1 MHPANDKGREVGRG
15 PGDEPQKEKIREIKP
30 VRYGKALV
38 RNTITVSWKTTDW
51 EKLYKSKEKAICRR
65 EETYYGGKN
74 IYNTKENTFCRKGR
88 ITETTIAQ
96 QIFYLSHNHSL
107 DGTYNGCKRHTLLH

>member
-1 MHPANDKGREVGRG
+1 MEDNR
-15 PGDEPQKEKIREIKP
+15 
-30 VRYGKALV
+30 L
-38 RNTITVSWKTTDW
+38 W

-65 EETYYGGKN
+65 EEAYYGEK
-74 IYNTKENTFCRKGR
+74 IYTIQKKIHSAGMGR

>member
-1 MHPANDKGREVGRG
+1 MRAWGRATKRKDKGNKTCTIWESFS
-15 PGDEPQKEKIREIKP
+15 EKYH
-30 VRYGKALV
+30 YGIMEDNRL
-38 RNTITVSWKTTDW
+38 W

>member
-1 MHPANDKGREVGRG
+1 MEDNR
-15 PGDEPQKEKIREIKP
+15 
-30 VRYGKALV
+30 L
-38 RNTITVSWKTTDW
+38 W
-51 EKLYKSKEKAICRR
+51 EKLYKSKEKAICKR
-65 EETYYGGKN
+65 EEAYYVKKY